1 MPKRMGTHEEAV
13 TYKRIKE
20 SKPGMINLPILM
32 NQLSRVLLSKGVVT
46 SITLRSTSTP
56 LTTS

>member
-1 MPKRMGTHEEAV
+1 MPKRMETHEEAV
-13 TYKRIKE
+13 TLKRIKE

-32 NQLSRVLLSKGVVT
+32 NQLSYVMLSKGVVT

>member
-1 MPKRMGTHEEAV
+1 MPKRMETHEEAV
-13 TYKRIKE
+13 TLKRIKE

-32 NQLSRVLLSKGVVT
+32 NQLSYVLLSKGVVT
-46 SITLRSTSTP
+46 SITPRSTSTP

>member
-13 TYKRIKE
+13 TLKRIKE

-46 SITLRSTSTP
+46 SIKESTSTP